1 MIRRLAGTVVTA
13 HTPIFVLDVGGVGYE
28 VISTTLT
35 AQIGDEITASIFTVV
50 REDAITLYGF
60 CDETERG
67 LFAMLLNVNGVGPK
81 SALAIVGSLSPDE
94 ISRALAAGDAKPF
107 TAVKGIGKKAAER
120 IVIDLSG
127 SINREAEIGNATLTI
142 ASALENLG
150 FNRREYQPLL
160 TKLPEGTIEE
170 QLAWTLGHLAKK

>member
-1 MIRRLAGTVVTA
+1 MIRRLAGIVVSA
-13 HTPIFVLDVGGVGYE
+13 HSPIFVLDVQGVGYE
-28 VISTTLT
+28 VISATLS
-35 AQIGDEITASIFTVV
+35 AQPQDSLVASIFTVV

-60 CDETERG
+60 RDETERG

-81 SALAIVGSLSPDE
+81 SALAIIGSLSADE
-94 ISRALAAGDAKPF
+94 ISRALALGDAKPF

-127 SINREAEIGNATLTI
+127 NINRTAEAANDTLTI

-150 FNRREYQPLL
+150 FSRREYQPLL
-160 TKLPEGTIEE
+160 NKLPAGTIEV
-170 QLAWTLGHLAKK
+170 QLAWALGQLAQK